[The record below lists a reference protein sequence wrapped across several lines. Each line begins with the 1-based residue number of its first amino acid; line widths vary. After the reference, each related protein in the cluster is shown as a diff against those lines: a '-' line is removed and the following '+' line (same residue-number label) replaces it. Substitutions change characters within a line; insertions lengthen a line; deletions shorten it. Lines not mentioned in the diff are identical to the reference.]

1 MENQIFTIANH
12 ENLAK
17 DVYRLTLRGDT
28 SAITTPGQFVNVR
41 LSGYYLRRPLS
52 VCDWQEGELKLVY
65 KVLGHGTADM
75 TLLPVGAELDLLC
88 GLGNGYDMEK
98 CGSTPL
104 LIGGGAG
111 VPPLYGLARR
121 LIARGKKVKA
131 AFGFNAADEIFLAED
146 FAALGC
152 EVFVATMD
160 GSVGVKGLVTAA
172 MEAAGEYDYVYTCGP
187 MPMLKAVCDATA
199 CSGQYSF
206 EERMGCGFGACVGC
220 TCKTKYGDKRIC
232 KDGPVLEKEEIIW

>member
-1 MENQIFTIANH
+1 MENHIFTIAAH

-17 DVYRLTLRGDT
+17 DVNRLTLRGDT
-28 SAITTPGQFVNVR
+28 SAITKPGQFVNVR

-75 TLLPVGAELDLLC
+75 TALQVGEKLDLLT
-88 GLGNGYDMEK
+88 GLGNGYDVSK
-98 CGSTPL
+98 CGDTAL

-111 VPPLYGLARR
+111 VPPLYGLAKR
-121 LIARGKKVKA
+121 LLAEGKKVKA
-131 AFGFNAADEIFLAED
+131 AFGFNAANEIFLADD
-146 FAALGC
+146 FASLGC
-152 EVFVATMD
+152 EVYLATMD
-160 GSVGVKGLVTAA
+160 GSVGEKGLVTAA
-172 MEAAGEYDYVYTCGP
+172 MAAAGDYDYVYTCGP
-187 MPMLKAVCDATA
+187 MPMLKAVYDATS

-232 KDGPVLEKEEIIW
+232 KDGPVLEKEEIVW